1 LLRRLAVTSALVV
14 VALAVVPARSARRPR
29 YGGTL
34 RVEIGA
40 SVGLLDPSLAAS
52 SPEEEVAALA
62 QIGPLVFEHWGAVD
76 TPIGAAGSGA
86 FRVASWEAGK
96 RAVLAANE
104 DFREGRPFVD
114 GIEIAMGRGAHE
126 RLVDLELSKTDL
138 AQIAP
143 QDARRAAEQGVRVSA
158 SQPDELLALV
168 FVGGNTAPNA
178 VAAASARSTGK
189 VSGQA
194 TGQKTGPANGLARGR
209 AGEQEMGQALSL
221 AIDRVAVVNFI
232 LQKTGEA
239 AGGLL
244 PQWSSGTAFLFPAG
258 APSAADLEH
267 AKELWKEIAAS
278 GPLVL
283 GYDSADPLEQ
293 SVAERIVVNAKETG
307 MAVRAQ
313 TIPIAGASTEKS
325 RVAALRAAH
334 VDVELVRWRMT
345 SPLPGEALRS
355 FLARIYS
362 GPLAGVEAGAF
373 PEAASP
379 EDIYEQQRAVL
390 NTYRVVPL
398 VWMPEVY
405 GLSARVRDWKAPGPG
420 ENWPLADVWL
430 DADVA
435 TGVQ

>member
-1 LLRRLAVTSALVV
+1 MCLFLAVTS
-14 VALAVVPARSARRPR
+14 VALAAAPAWTARRPR

-40 SVGLLDPSLAAS
+40 AVASLDPDVAAD
-52 SPEEEVAALA
+52 SPEEAAA
-62 QIGPLVFEHWGAVD
+62 KWQIDSLIYDHRDADGEFA
-76 TPIGAAGSGA
+76 GAAGSGPFRLTA
-86 FRVASWEAGK
+86 FEPGK

-114 GIEIAMGRGAHE
+114 SIEISMGRAAHE
-126 RLVDLELSKTDL
+126 RLVDLELSKVDL
-138 AQIAP
+138 TETAP

-168 FVGGNTAPNA
+168 FVSANAGPNA
-178 VAAASARSTGK
+178 ADKASARAAT
-189 VSGQA
+189 QA
-194 TGQKTGPANGLARGR
+194 AAQTA
-209 AGEQEMGQALSL
+209 GQALSL
-221 AIDRVAVVNFI
+221 AIDRVAIVNFI
-232 LQKTGEA
+232 LQKTGET

-244 PQWSSGTAFLFPAG
+244 PQWSSGTAFLFPAA
-258 APSAADLEH
+258 APSAADLAH
-267 AKELWKEIAAS
+267 AKELWKQIAPS
-278 GPLVL
+278 GALVL

-293 SVAERIVVNAKETG
+293 SVAERIVVNAKEAG

-313 TIPIAGASTEKS
+313 AMPGASAGADKS
-325 RVAALRAAH
+325 RAASSQADR
-334 VDVELVRWRMT
+334 VDLQLVRWRMT
-345 SPLPGEALRS
+345 SALPGVALKD

-373 PEAASP
+373 PENPSP
-379 EDIYEQQRAVL
+379 EDIYKQQRAVL
-390 NTYRVVPL
+390 STYRVVPL
-398 VWMPEVY
+398 VWLPQVY

-430 DADVA
+430 DTETPTP

>member
-1 LLRRLAVTSALVV
+1 MLLRRLAVVSALVGV
-14 VALAVVPARSARRPR
+14 TFAAVPARSSRRPR

-40 SVGLLDPSLAAS
+40 AVASLDPDVEAATAEEAAVKWQIDSL
-52 SPEEEVAALA
+52 
-62 QIGPLVFEHWGAVD
+62 IFDHWDADGEFA
-76 TPIGAAGSGA
+76 GAAGSGP
-86 FRVASWEAGK
+86 FRVKAFEAGK
-96 RAVLAANE
+96 RAELAANE
-104 DFREGRPFVD
+104 EFREGRPFVD
-114 GIEIAMGRGAHE
+114 SIEISMGRAAHE
-126 RLVDLELSKTDL
+126 RLVDLELSKVDL
-138 AQIAP
+138 TEIAP

-168 FVGGNTAPNA
+168 FVGGN
-178 VAAASARSTGK
+178 AAATSSARTTN
-189 VSGQA
+189 QA
-194 TGQKTGPANGLARGR
+194 ARQ
-209 AGEQEMGQALSL
+209 AAGQALSL
-221 AIDRVAVVNFI
+221 AIDRVAIVNFI

-244 PQWSSGTAFLFPAG
+244 PQWSSGTAFLFPAA
-258 APSAADLEH
+258 APSATDLAH
-267 AKELWKEIAAS
+267 AKELWKQIAPS
-278 GPLVL
+278 GALVL

-293 SVAERIVVNAKETG
+293 SVAERIVVNAKEAG
-307 MAVRAQ
+307 M
-313 TIPIAGASTEKS
+313 
-325 RVAALRAAH
+325 ALRAQAMPGAGAGADKSRGAAGQATR

-345 SPLPGEALRS
+345 SPLPAVALKD

-379 EDIYEQQRAVL
+379 EDIYKQQRAVL
-390 NTYRVVPL
+390 STYRVVPL
-398 VWMPEVY
+398 VWLPQVY

-430 DADVA
+430 DTETPTP